1 MIIIFTRDVYMDCI
15 YPVSN
20 SCMYS
25 ALYVGICYGFEVM
38 RFAESPDI
46 PFTVTY
52 ERFPTGK

>member
-1 MIIIFTRDVYMDCI
+1 MDCI